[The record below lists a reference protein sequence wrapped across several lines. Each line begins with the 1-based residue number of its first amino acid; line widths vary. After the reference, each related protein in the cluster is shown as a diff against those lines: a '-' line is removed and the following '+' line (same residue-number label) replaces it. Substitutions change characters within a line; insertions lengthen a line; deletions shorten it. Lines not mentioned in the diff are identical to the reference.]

1 MHHHAVTLTASADV
15 AAYMTAGRAVF
26 TLVSHKTNRRYTF
39 RMRKGAKCFFIDAMV
54 GPDNVD
60 DYEYLGSVHNLN
72 GEVFNRKRPAMASDP
87 RAHAINWLLRQLNGD
102 KLPETVEFFTSGKC
116 AVCGRA
122 LTTPESVARGI
133 GPKCFERL

>member
-1 MHHHAVTLTASADV
+1 
-15 AAYMTAGRAVF
+15 MTAGRAVF

-39 RMRKGAKCFFIDAMV
+39 RMRKGAHGFFLDVLI
-54 GPDNVD
+54 GSDNVT
-60 DYEYLGSVHNLN
+60 DYEYLGSVHNLD
-72 GEVFNRKRPAMASDP
+72 GEVFNRKRPMMAVDP
-87 RAHAINWLLRQLNGD
+87 RARAINWLLRQLAKGD
-102 KLPETVEFFTSGKC
+102 ELPETVEFFTSGKC